1 MNSSNGFIPHVF
13 ISVVFIPRQQNYPD
27 NKKTQNKQLFVPTA
41 DDKHLFRDVFVSLTK
56 VPLCLFSL
64 PYQTA

>member
-27 NKKTQNKQLFVPTA
+27 NKKTQNKHLFVPTA
-41 DDKHLFRDVFVSLTK
+41 DDKHLFRDVFVSLTN
-56 VPLCLFSL
+56 VN
-64 PYQTA
+64 

>member
-13 ISVVFIPRQQNYPD
+13 ISVVFIPRQQYYPD

-41 DDKHLFRDVFVSLTK
+41 DDKYLFRDVFVSLTN
-56 VPLCLFSL
+56 VN
-64 PYQTA
+64 